1 MVDPPRILVIDDD
14 KTIRLTIA
22 ALLQTEGYI
31 VDVAET
37 GKEAIAKSN
46 ANYYNLA
53 LIDIRL
59 PDMMGTDL
67 LLKLRETIPPMVK
80 IIVTGY
86 PALQNAIDA
95 VNKGANAY
103 VLKPANPE
111 KILNT
116 VKDWLKKQQ
125 ENNTNIGFKV
135 TEARARFTVAWR
147 FNEP

>member
-1 MVDPPRILVIDDD
+1 MGEPPRILVIDDD

-22 ALLQTEGYI
+22 ALLQTEGYT

-46 ANYYNLA
+46 ANYYDLA

-95 VNKGANAY
+95 VNRGANAY

-125 ENNTNIGFKV
+125 ENNTNIGIKV
-135 TEARARFTVAWR
+135 TDA
-147 FNEP
+147 

>member
-95 VNKGANAY
+95 VNKGASAY

>member
-1 MVDPPRILVIDDD
+1 MGEPPRILVIDDD

-22 ALLQTEGYI
+22 ALLQTEGYT

-95 VNKGANAY
+95 VNRGANAY

-125 ENNTNIGFKV
+125 ENNTNIGIKV
-135 TEARARFTVAWR
+135 TDARARITVAWR
-147 FNEP
+147 FNDP

>member
-1 MVDPPRILVIDDD
+1 MVEPPRILVIDDD

-95 VNKGANAY
+95 VNKGASAY